1 MPTFEMEYGEGIALY
16 DNAIDEAEAE
26 IIRRGLPVSSKPLAK
41 GGDFAAFPCM
51 PPDLSDVTFPQLQRY
66 IGQFT
71 AWFGYAI
78 GQLKLTEGY
87 RNAAEKQRA
96 FAWSSIRKLKSGT
109 VADKDDAVRT
119 DRRYMTVDAKYEHCD
134 AKVRV
139 YGAIVEGLKR
149 DIETVSRAVSVLEAR
164 TNVEGRGVAL
174 GRKGRTNAA
183 HGAFRSGRRH
193 PDEATEEAP
202 PEAPPQRG
210 GGLDMFG
217 KRGRRR

>member
-16 DNAIDEAEAE
+16 DNAIDAAEAE
-26 IIRRGLPVSSKPLAK
+26 IIRRGLPLSSKPLAAD
-41 GGDFAAFPCM
+41 GEFANFPCM
-51 PPDLSDVTFPQLQRY
+51 PADLSMVTFPELQKL

-96 FAWSSIRKLKSGT
+96 FAWSSIRKMKTGT
-109 VADKDDAVRT
+109 VSDKDDSVRT

-149 DIETVSRAVSVLEAR
+149 DIETISRAASVLEAR
-164 TNVEGRGVAL
+164 TGVEGRGVAV
-174 GRKGRTNAA
+174 GRKGRTDSA
-183 HGAFRSGRRH
+183 HGAFRTGRRR
-193 PDEATEEAP
+193 PEIEEPQA
-202 PEAPPQRG
+202 EAPPQRS
-210 GGLDMFG
+210 GGLDVFR